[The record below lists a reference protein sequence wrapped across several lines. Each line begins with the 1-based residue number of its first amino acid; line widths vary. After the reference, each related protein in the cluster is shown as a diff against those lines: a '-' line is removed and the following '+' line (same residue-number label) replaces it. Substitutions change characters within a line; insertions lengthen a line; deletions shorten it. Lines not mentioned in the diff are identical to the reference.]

1 MLVTDSFPPVKEV
14 TFPAQQREFTLVKRT
29 PFIGTPLWIVFE
41 RDGEAE
47 PQQVAR
53 FTDFYLA
60 CDCFDSLVEDAKN
73 EDQQTDLNG
82 ACAAKYPNQDGPT
95 AGRRSRRKKRKDPQL
110 ERDF

>member
-29 PFIGTPLWIVFE
+29 PFIGTPLLIIFE
-41 RDGEAE
+41 RTYFGD

-60 CDCFDSLVEDAKN
+60 LECFDSLVEDAKN
-73 EDQQTDLNG
+73 E
-82 ACAAKYPNQDGPT
+82 NQ
-95 AGRRSRRKKRKDPQL
+95 
-110 ERDF
+110 

>member
-29 PFIGTPLWIVFE
+29 PFIGTPLWIIFE
-41 RDGEAE
+41 RTYFGD

-60 CDCFDSLVEDAKN
+60 LECFDAHVEDAKN
-73 EDQQTDLNG
+73 EDQ
-82 ACAAKYPNQDGPT
+82 
-95 AGRRSRRKKRKDPQL
+95 
-110 ERDF
+110 

>member
-41 RDGEAE
+41 RTYFGD

-53 FTDFYLA
+53 FTDFDLA
-60 CDCFDSLVEDAKN
+60 CECFDSLAADAKN
-73 EDQQTDLNG
+73 ATQ
-82 ACAAKYPNQDGPT
+82 
-95 AGRRSRRKKRKDPQL
+95 
-110 ERDF
+110 

>member
-1 MLVTDSFPPVKEV
+1 MLISDSFPPVKEV

-53 FTDFYLA
+53 FTDFDLA
-60 CDCFDSLVEDAKN
+60 CKCFDSLVEDAKN
-73 EDQQTDLNG
+73 E
-82 ACAAKYPNQDGPT
+82 NQ
-95 AGRRSRRKKRKDPQL
+95 
-110 ERDF
+110 

>member
-41 RDGEAE
+41 RTYFGD

-53 FTDFYLA
+53 FTDFDLA
-60 CDCFDSLVEDAKN
+60 CECFDSHVEDAKN
-73 EDQQTDLNG
+73 E
-82 ACAAKYPNQDGPT
+82 NQ
-95 AGRRSRRKKRKDPQL
+95 
-110 ERDF
+110 

>member
-14 TFPAQQREFTLVKRT
+14 TFPAQQREFSLVKRT

-53 FTDFYLA
+53 FTDFDLA
-60 CDCFDSLVEDAKN
+60 CECFDSLVQDAKN
-73 EDQQTDLNG
+73 E
-82 ACAAKYPNQDGPT
+82 NQ
-95 AGRRSRRKKRKDPQL
+95 
-110 ERDF
+110 